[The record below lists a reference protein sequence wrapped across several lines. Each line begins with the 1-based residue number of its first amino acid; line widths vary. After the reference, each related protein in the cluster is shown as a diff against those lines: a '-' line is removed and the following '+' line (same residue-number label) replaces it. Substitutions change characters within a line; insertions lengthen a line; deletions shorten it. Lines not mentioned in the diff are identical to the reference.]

1 MSTDAYVTDDVET
14 ERFRLLL
21 GDSCERLGE
30 LPDKSVDFSCYSP
43 PFGPLLYTYSPTSR
57 DIGNCRDLPEF
68 VDHYG
73 FVIDHMLRL
82 TKPGRISA
90 VHIAQTVTQKGRD
103 GYVGL
108 VDLRGAVIAAHIAR
122 GWIYHGEITV
132 QKNPQAQ
139 AVRTKSVSLLFATL
153 ERDSAMNRPALADY
167 VCLFRKPGD
176 NAVPV
181 KPTDAGV
188 SRDDWITWAHPIW
201 PMVEGGDDVLD
212 MGPLTCTWDG
222 IRESDTLNAAA
233 GRASADERHI
243 CPLQLPLID
252 RAVRLWSNPG
262 ELICSPFAGIGSE
275 GFQAIMRGRRYI
287 GVELK
292 ASYFKT
298 ACENLRRAEYEADLP
313 SLFDPVSSSPPSA
326 GQVAAVDA
334 EKDHLRSRPIPSGAG

>member
-1 MSTDAYVTDDVET
+1 MSTDYVTDDVET
-14 ERFRLLL
+14 ERWRMML
-21 GDSCERLGE
+21 GDSCERLAE
-30 LPDKSVDFSCYSP
+30 LPDESVDLSIYSP

-82 TKPGRISA
+82 TKPGRLSA
-90 VHIAQTVTQKGRD
+90 VHVAQTVTQKGRD

-153 ERDSAMNRPALADY
+153 NRDSAMNRPALADY
-167 VCLFRKPGD
+167 VVLFRKPGD
-176 NAVPV
+176 NAVPI

-188 SRDDWITWAHPIW
+188 THEDWISWAHPIW
-201 PMVEGGDDVLD
+201 PMADSDDGDVLHL
-212 MGPLTCTWDG
+212 GPLTCTWDG
-222 IRESDTLNAAA
+222 IRESATLNAAA
-233 GRASADERHI
+233 GREDADERHI

-252 RAVRLWSNPG
+252 RAVRLWSNAG
-262 ELICSPFAGIGSE
+262 ETVLSPFGGIGSE
-275 GFQAIMRGRRYI
+275 GYQSILRGRRYI

-292 ASYFKT
+292 PSYFKT
-298 ACENLRRAEYEADLP
+298 ACENLRRAEYEADMP
-313 SLFDPVSSSPPSA
+313 NLFDEI
-326 GQVAAVDA
+326 DA
-334 EKDHLRSRPIPSGAG
+334 